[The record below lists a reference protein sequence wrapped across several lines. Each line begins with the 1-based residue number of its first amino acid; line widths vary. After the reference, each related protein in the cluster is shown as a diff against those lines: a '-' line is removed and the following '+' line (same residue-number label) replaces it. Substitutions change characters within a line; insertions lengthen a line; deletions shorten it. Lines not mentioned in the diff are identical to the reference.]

1 MHFLIYG
8 AGALGQALGCLLANK
23 NHRVTLVARARF
35 IEPIREHGLSVSGIF
50 GDFHVEAASLELVST
65 ITGGDGSVYDFILLT
80 TKSYDTASSLDDL
93 ATLTSCTAPVVSMQ
107 NGCGNLEQLE
117 KRFGKARSLAARI
130 ITGFEIQRP
139 ASVTITVSADD
150 LHIGAGLASAIP
162 EAAVRLAKTINDTG
176 LPTIAVEDINQSLFA
191 KLLYNCALNP
201 LGAILGVSYGL
212 LAEHRETRE
221 IMDGVIEETFAV
233 IQAVGGRV
241 AWPSAAQYKKHFYQN
256 LIPPTYNHRPSMLQD
271 LENNKP
277 TEIDALT
284 GYVSAQGKK
293 YALSTPRCDLLNALI
308 RFRQQRCAGRPAAP
322 LSRTAN

>member
-8 AGALGQALGCLLANK
+8 GGALGQALGCLLANK
-23 NHRVTLVARARF
+23 KHRVTLVTRTRF
-35 IEPIREHGLSVSGIF
+35 IEPIRERGLSVTGIF
-50 GDFHVEAASLELVST
+50 GDFHVEATSLELTSA
-65 ITGGDGSVYDFILLT
+65 ITGGDGSAYDFILLT
-80 TKSYDTASSLDDL
+80 TKSYDTAASLEDL
-93 ATLTSCTAPVVSMQ
+93 ATLANCTAPVVSMQ
-107 NGCGNLEQLE
+107 NGCGNLEQVQ
-117 KRFGKARSLAARI
+117 KRFGTERSLGARI
-130 ITGFEIQRP
+130 ITGFEIQCP
-139 ASVTITVSADD
+139 ATVTITVSADD
-150 LHIGAGLASAIP
+150 VHIGAGRGSTIP
-162 EAAVRLAKTINDTG
+162 DRAARLAEMINQAG

-212 LAEHRETRE
+212 LAEHRETRD

-233 IQAVGGRV
+233 IRAVGGRI
-241 AWPSAAQYKKHFYQN
+241 AWQSADQYKEHFYQN

-293 YALSTPRCDLLNALI
+293 HAISTPRCDLLNALI
-308 RFRQQRCAGRPAAP
+308 RFKQQ
-322 LSRTAN
+322 N